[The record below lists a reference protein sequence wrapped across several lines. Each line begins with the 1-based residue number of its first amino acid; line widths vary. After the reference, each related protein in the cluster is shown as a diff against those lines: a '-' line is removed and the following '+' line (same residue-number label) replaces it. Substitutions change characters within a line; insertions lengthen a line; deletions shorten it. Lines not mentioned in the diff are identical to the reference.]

1 VIVTET
7 TQKTNKGNPFYVS
20 RKRVWTRVE
29 DSSKPFLTQANTHQQ
44 TKEGIQ
50 MEELYSTEGDY
61 GLRTL
66 CEPDE
71 AYVEY
76 VTPYRYHSETLS

>member
-1 VIVTET
+1 MIDTNSEGQRAQPHLLLPRCAGQPPQDRETVI
-7 TQKTNKGNPFYVS
+7 
-20 RKRVWTRVE
+20 
-29 DSSKPFLTQANTHQQ
+29 AHQRN
-44 TKEGIQ
+44 I
-50 MEELYSTEGDY
+50 EGDY

-76 VTPYRYHSETLS
+76 VTPIVTLER

>member
-1 VIVTET
+1 MVYQSISDCY
-7 TQKTNKGNPFYVS
+7 GNNPKNEQRESF
-20 RKRVWTRVE
+20 
-29 DSSKPFLTQANTHQQ
+29 FTQANTHQQ